1 MGLVEIL
8 EPVYSVIPSVKM
20 PEVEPPLKRKLMW
33 SGIVLLLFF
42 VLGRISLLGLPPL
55 AANAANPLAAFQEIL
70 ASRMGTLLSA
80 GIGPIVFASIIL
92 QLLVGGKIIDIDL
105 TDPKGKAKFQG
116 MQKLFAIIMCF
127 FEGIIYP
134 MSGMVPNSGPFNVLV
149 LGTQIAIGSIILL
162 YLDEVVS
169 KYGIGSGIGLFIAG
183 GVAVR
188 FFWQILMPPGVA
200 IQQPAGGL
208 IFRFFENMTQG
219 APNYA
224 MLLPVIVAVIIYLVV
239 TYANAIHVNIPITM
253 GRRGF
258 GGRYPVNLLYVN
270 VLPVILSVA
279 LFANIRMWGA
289 MTAGVPILGTAMQGL
304 TWVTGNAVPDWGPG
318 FDHSIYNLFNYIIGQ
333 VGASG
338 FTILG
343 RSDIQLYLLQGL
355 IYLVVLSASC
365 ILFGKFWVK
374 MGGQSP
380 EDIAN
385 QLESSG
391 MYIPGFRRDKR
402 IIEKILNRYIPPI
415 VIIGSIF
422 VGLLAGIGNMALG
435 TLGSGTGILL
445 TVGIVYRLYEQIARA
460 QLKESHSLLKK
471 LLG

>member
-1 MGLVEIL
+1 MGLVEWL
-8 EPVYSVIPSVKM
+8 EPIYSVIPSVKM
-20 PEVEPPLKRKLMW
+20 PEVEPPLKRRILW
-33 SGIVLLLFF
+33 SATVLVLFF
-42 VLGRISLLGLPPL
+42 MLGRISLLGLPQL
-55 AANAANPLAAFQEIL
+55 GANQTNPLAAFQEIL
-70 ASRMGTLLSA
+70 ASRMGTLLTA

-92 QLLVGGKIIDIDL
+92 QLLVGGKIIDVDL

-116 MQKLFAIIMCF
+116 MQKLFAILMCF

-134 MSGMVPNSGPFNVLV
+134 MSGMVPNSGAFNVLF

-183 GVAVR
+183 GVAGR
-188 FFWQILMPPGVA
+188 FFWQLLMPPGIA
-200 IQQPAGGL
+200 ISQPQGGL
-208 IFRFFENMTQG
+208 LFKFFGNMQG
-219 APNYA
+219 MPNYA
-224 MLLPVIVAVIIYLVV
+224 LLLPVIVAVIIYLIV

-289 MTAGVPILGTAMQGL
+289 MVSGVPVLGDAMRVL
-304 TWVTGNAVPDWGPG
+304 TWITGNRVPEWG
-318 FDHSIYNLFNYIIGQ
+318 FNRSIYNLFNFVIEQ

-338 FTILG
+338 ITVLF
-343 RSDIQLYLLQGL
+343 RHDMQLYLLQGL
-355 IYLVVLSASC
+355 IYLVVLSVSC
-365 ILFGKFWVK
+365 VVFGKFWVK

-402 IIEKILNRYIPPI
+402 IIEKVLNRYIPPI
-415 VIIGSIF
+415 VVIGSVF
-422 VGLLAGIGNMALG
+422 VGLLAGIGNMALS

-445 TVGIVYRLYEQIARA
+445 TVGIVYKLYEQIAKA

>member
-1 MGLVEIL
+1 MGLVEAF
-8 EPVYSVIPSVKM
+8 EPLYSLIPNIKA

-33 SGIVLLLFF
+33 TALVLVLFF
-42 VLGRISLLGLPPL
+42 VLGNISLIGMPKPKPGQV
-55 AANAANPLAAFQEIL
+55 NPLAAFQEIL
-70 ASRMGTLLSA
+70 ASQTGTLLTA

-105 TDPKGKAKFQG
+105 TDPRGKAKFQSL
-116 MQKLFAIIMCF
+116 QKLFAIFMCF
-127 FEGIIYP
+127 FEGMIYP
-134 MSGMVPNSGPFNVLV
+134 WSGMVPSSGFMNVLW
-149 LGTQIAIGSIILL
+149 LGFQIAIGSILLL

-183 GVAVR
+183 GVSAR
-188 FFWQILMPPGVA
+188 FFWQVFRPPGIGLEA
-200 IQQPAGGL
+200 QGGRL
-208 IFRFFENMTQG
+208 FMFLG
-219 APNYA
+219 SWVSGSPNFIL
-224 MLLPVIVAVIIYLVV
+224 LLPIIIAVLLFLLV

-258 GGRYPVNLLYVN
+258 GGRFPVNLLYVS
-270 VLPVILSVA
+270 VIPVILAVA
-279 LFANIRMWGA
+279 LFANVRMWGA
-289 MTAGVPILGTAMQGL
+289 MTSSIPILGDGMRAL
-304 TWVTGNAVPDWGPG
+304 TWATGSPVSEWPLFNSSV
-318 FDHSIYNLFNYIIGQ
+318 YNLFTYLVTQ

-338 FTILG
+338 LEVFARIDTQFRI
-343 RSDIQLYLLQGL
+343 LQGI
-355 IYLVVLSASC
+355 IYLILLCSACVV
-365 ILFGKFWVK
+365 FGKFWVK

-391 MYIPGFRRDKR
+391 MYIPGFRRDRR

-415 VIIGSIF
+415 VVIGSIF
-422 VGLLAGIGNMALG
+422 VGLLAGLGNMALE

-445 TVGIVYRLYEQIARA
+445 TVGIVYRLYEQVARE
-460 QLKESHSLLKK
+460 QLKASHSLLKK